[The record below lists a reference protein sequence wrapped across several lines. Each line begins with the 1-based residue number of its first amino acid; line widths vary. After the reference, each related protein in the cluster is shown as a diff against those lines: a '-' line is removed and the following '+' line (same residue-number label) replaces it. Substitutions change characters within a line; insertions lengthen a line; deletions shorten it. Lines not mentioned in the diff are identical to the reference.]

1 MAIIN
6 TETESHIMELLCAR
20 LCHDLIG
27 PISAVNNGV
36 ELVRDFGDEMKGE
49 ALDLIGDSALRASRL
64 LQFYRVAFG
73 SARAPDGSGIGV
85 GEARQRA
92 LEALTS
98 ERITI
103 HWPEDSVPQGA
114 ELPRSTVK
122 LALNMVL
129 LGAETLPGAGD
140 IDVLFKLENP
150 REIRVTAKKEGIALA
165 HDIAQVLN
173 GAANQDDL
181 TPQNVQAFLT
191 RSLADSAGKGLGI
204 ETSATDISFFV
215 ELNA

>member
-1 MAIIN
+1 
-6 TETESHIMELLCAR
+6 MELLCAR

-73 SARAPDGSGIGV
+73 SARAPDGSGISIK
-85 GEARQRA
+85 EARERA

-98 ERITI
+98 ERIAV
-103 HWPEDSVPQGA
+103 HWPEDSILQG
-114 ELPRSTVK
+114 EEFPRSMVK

-129 LGAETLPGAGD
+129 LGTETLPGAGD
-140 IDVLFKLENP
+140 VDVDFQP
-150 REIRVTAKKEGIALA
+150 GGRAEIRVTARKEGVALA
-165 HDIAQVLN
+165 DDIAQVLN
-173 GAANQDDL
+173 GAAEEDDL
-181 TPQNVQAFLT
+181 TPQNIQAFLT
-191 RSLADSAGKGLGI
+191 RSLAESAGNGI
-204 ETSATDISFFV
+204 DVEISASDISFIV
-215 ELNA
+215 ELNT

>member
-1 MAIIN
+1 
-6 TETESHIMELLCAR
+6 MELLCAR

-73 SARAPDGSGIGV
+73 SARAPDGSGIGI

-92 LEALTS
+92 TEALS
-98 ERITI
+98 SDRINV
-103 HWPEDSVPQGA
+103 HWPEESVPKDV
-114 ELPRSTVK
+114 ELPRSMVK

-129 LGAETLPGAGD
+129 LGVETLPGAGD
-140 IDVLFKLENP
+140 VDVVFQIDN
-150 REIRVTAKKEGIALA
+150 RAEIRVTARKEGIALA
-165 HDIAQVLN
+165 DDIAPVLK
-173 GAANQDDL
+173 GEAGEEDL
-181 TPQNVQAFLT
+181 TPQNIQAFLT
-191 RSLADSAGKGLGI
+191 RALAESAGKGLNM
-204 ETSATDISFFV
+204 ETSAMDISFFV
-215 ELNA
+215 ELNS

>member
-1 MAIIN
+1 
-6 TETESHIMELLCAR
+6 MELLCAR

-73 SARAPDGSGIGV
+73 SARAADGSGISIK
-85 GEARQRA
+85 EARERA

-98 ERITI
+98 ERIAV
-103 HWPEDSVPQGA
+103 HWPEDSVLQGA
-114 ELPRSTVK
+114 EFPRSMVK

-140 IDVLFKLENP
+140 VDVDLQLDG
-150 REIRVTAKKEGIALA
+150 RAEIRITARKEGIALA
-165 HDIAQVLN
+165 DDIAQVLN
-173 GAANQDDL
+173 RTIDEDDL
-181 TPQNVQAFLT
+181 TPQNIQAFLT
-191 RSLADSAGKGLGI
+191 RSLAESAGKGI
-204 ETSATDISFFV
+204 KVETSATDISFLV
-215 ELNA
+215 ELNT

>member
-1 MAIIN
+1 
-6 TETESHIMELLCAR
+6 MELLCAR

-73 SARAPDGSGIGV
+73 SARAPDGSGISIS
-85 GEARQRA
+85 EARQRA

-98 ERITI
+98 ERVAV
-103 HWPEDSVPQGA
+103 HWPQDSVIQGA
-114 ELPRSTVK
+114 ELPRSVVK

-140 IDVLFKLENP
+140 VDVDFQP
-150 REIRVTAKKEGIALA
+150 GGRAEIRVTARKEGIALTE
-165 HDIAQVLN
+165 DIVQVLT
-173 GAANQDDL
+173 AATDEDAL
-181 TPQNVQAFLT
+181 TPQNIQAFLT
-191 RSLADSAGKGLGI
+191 RFLAESAAKGI
-204 ETSATDISFFV
+204 NVETSAADISFLV
-215 ELNA
+215 ELKP